1 MNKDIEK
8 EKFINHLNECLDKK
22 TFVKISFG
30 KYKGGDKEFENVFVS
45 RIETKDGEKLSFK
58 FRYKT
63 RDIVK
68 NYEFDRGV
76 KLADEILGKDFFNAT
91 LYTTENDYTLD
102 YSKKRIPILHI
113 RKPNFESAE
122 ITGHNKVKSRH
133 VDADS
138 RYLYHLGISNSEGKV
153 KSDKYDK
160 FRQVDKFIEIMD
172 SLYRASDLEKKDE
185 IRIIDIG
192 SGKSY
197 LTFAMYDYF
206 KNTLQKNVSVTG
218 IEQRKELTDL
228 SNRIA
233 GMCEFDKLNFITGN
247 IENLN
252 DNNKKYD
259 IAVALHACDTA
270 TDDAI
275 FKSVNSNSEIIVLAP
290 CCQKYVRKKI
300 QSPEKLKGI
309 YKHGIMLERL
319 AVSVT
324 DGLRALT
331 LEYFGYETKVFEF
344 ISSEHTA
351 KNTMITAVKKNDKN
365 ENKLKEIES
374 VKIEFGIEDYYLDKK
389 IQISAGN

>member
-1 MNKDIEK
+1 MNNDIEK
-8 EKFINHLNECLDKK
+8 DKFINFLNESLIKK
-22 TFVKISFG
+22 TFVKITFG

-45 RIETKDGEKLSFK
+45 RIETKEGEKLSFK

-63 RDIVK
+63 KDIVK

-76 KLADEILGKDFFNAT
+76 KLADEILGKDFFSAT
-91 LYTTENDYTLD
+91 LFTTENDYTLD
-102 YSKKRIPILHI
+102 YSKKRVPILHI
-113 RKPNFESAE
+113 RKPNFDNAE
-122 ITGHNKVKSRH
+122 ITEHNKIKSRH

-138 RYLYHLGISNSEGKV
+138 KYLYHLGISTSDGKV

-160 FRQVDKFIEIMD
+160 FKQVDKFIEIMD

-185 IRIIDIG
+185 IRIIDMG

-206 KNTLQKNVSVTG
+206 KNTLHKNVTVTG

-233 GMCEFDKLNFITGN
+233 GMCEFEKLNFLTGN
-247 IENLN
+247 IESLIDKNE
-252 DNNKKYD
+252 KCD

-275 FKSVNSNSEIIVLAP
+275 VKSVNSNANIIVLAP
-290 CCQKYVRKKI
+290 CCQKYVRKKMQI
-300 QSPEKLKGI
+300 PENLKGI

-319 AVSVT
+319 AVSLT

-331 LEYFGYETKVFEF
+331 LEYYGYDTKVFEF

-365 ENKLKEIES
+365 ENKLKEIEC
-374 VKIEFGIEDYYLDKK
+374 VKSEFAIDEFYLDKK
-389 IQISAGN
+389 MQITT